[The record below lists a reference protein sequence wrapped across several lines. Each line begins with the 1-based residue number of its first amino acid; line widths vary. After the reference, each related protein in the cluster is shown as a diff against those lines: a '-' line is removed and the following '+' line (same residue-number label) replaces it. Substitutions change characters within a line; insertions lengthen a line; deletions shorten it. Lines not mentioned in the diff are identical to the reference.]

1 MIGSFEFSDV
11 VDEAVE
17 RSGGQEATASD
28 VTKVRRG
35 LRLLTERWLAQGY
48 NTWRVEQQQFVA
60 TGISTHIN
68 LPKNVD
74 DVIQVNSTRNGSTEK
89 AMRRISP
96 IEYAQL
102 ASKEAKGNP
111 SQYYLDRKEQPKL
124 FLFPIG
130 DPYFADQ
137 INVWY
142 VSRPE
147 DFDRYGDTTDDVP
160 GRWLEAL
167 VSGLALDLARKRPPY
182 NEPLIQRLKAE
193 AAEAEDLA
201 QRADRSRERYRY
213 RNSYGRS

>member
-1 MIGSFEFSDV
+1 MKT
-11 VDEAVE
+11 
-17 RSGGQEATASD
+17 GGLVQDTPRAL
-28 VTKVRRG
+28 V
-35 LRLLTERWLAQGY
+35 LA
-48 NTWRVEQQQFVA
+48 
-60 TGISTHIN
+60 
-68 LPKNVD
+68 
-74 DVIQVNSTRNGSTEK
+74 
-89 AMRRISP
+89 

-102 ASKEAKGNP
+102 ASKETKGNP

-201 QRADRSRERYRY
+201 QRADRGRERYRY